1 MVRDKPILFERY
13 PNLKDRIPWVAIA
26 KYPTPVQKMENLGKE
41 LEHNNLWIKRDDI
54 STDFYGGNKIRK
66 YEFVYGKILKSGKK
80 IVATAGGI
88 GTNHGLAAV
97 FVGNQFGLKTQ
108 LYLFPQPLTWHVQR
122 SLLLYH
128 HLGAKIIFV
137 KGVYRLILRLLG
149 VRLFKRNYYLM
160 LIGASPLLGIG
171 TSLGTLG
178 FVNAVFELKKQIDAG
193 EIPVPDYIFVPCG
206 STGTA
211 AGLIAGCK
219 IVGLKTKIR
228 PVRVADAIVINT
240 KNIAR
245 TANKV
250 IKLLRKYDKSVPNI
264 IINENDFDLE
274 IGYYGSNYGVKTK
287 RGQAAVDKIYELE
300 GKQKDFK
307 IETTYTGK
315 TLAAMIDFAKQP
327 ENKEK
332 VLLFWNTYNSVSLD
346 DHLKK
351 TNFDYTQLPKKFHK
365 FYETSF
371 QCWRIKKC
379 LEQKRK
385 KCPAYLCDEYRC
397 WKVKMCSEQ
406 ERKNCIAYNQLKDI
420 IKLEDA

>member
-1 MVRDKPILFERY
+1 MVREIPIIFERF
-13 PNLKDRIPWVAIA
+13 PNLKDNIPWIAIGN
-26 KYPTPVQKMENLGKE
+26 YPTPVQKLENLGKE
-41 LEHNNLWIKRDDI
+41 LGHNNLWIKRDDI

-66 YEFVYGKILKSGKK
+66 YEFLYADILKKRKK
-80 IVATAGGI
+80 NVATIGGI
-88 GTNHGLAAV
+88 GTNHGIAAV
-97 FVGNQFGLKTQ
+97 LVGNKFGLKTR
-108 LYLFPQPLTWHVQR
+108 LYLIPQPLTWHVQR
-122 SLLLYH
+122 SLLLFH
-128 HLGAKIIFV
+128 HFGAEIKLV
-137 KGVYRLILRLLG
+137 NGYVRLIFKALG
-149 VRLFKRNYYLM
+149 VRLFKRKFYLM
-160 LIGASPLLGIG
+160 LIGGAPLFGLG

-178 FVNAVFELKKQIDAG
+178 FVDAAFELKKQINAG
-193 EIPVPDYIFVPCG
+193 EIPEPDYIFDAAG

-219 IVGLKTKIR
+219 LVGLKTKVI
-228 PVRVADAIVINT
+228 PVQVSPPILINP

-245 TANKV
+245 NANLV
-250 IKLLRKYDKSVPNI
+250 LKLMRKYDKSVPNI
-264 IINENDFDLE
+264 TIDRQDFDIQTE
-274 IGYYGSNYGVKTK
+274 YFGSDYGVKTK

-351 TNFDYTQLPKKFHK
+351 TNFDYTQLPKEFHK

-371 QCWRIKKC
+371 QCWRIKNC

-397 WKVKMCSEQ
+397 WKVKVCSEQ